1 MFRLRIFVKKSWPMV
16 QLQSQPSMVREG
28 RTMLALICY
37 VGRVSMHREMHA
49 VLIGLLVIVLA
60 SAVILF
66 VMKMKKTTSLDP
78 RYAFI
83 SAHPENPTQRQ
94 A

>member
-1 MFRLRIFVKKSWPMV
+1 
-16 QLQSQPSMVREG
+16 
-28 RTMLALICY
+28 
-37 VGRVSMHREMHA
+37 MHREMHA